1 MAPAELIP
9 LTESTLAIAVP
20 WFEDEQT
27 QRWLGGPGWPALVL
41 RLAASPPAEYR
52 GRQVTGRFV
61 WLAYVDQAP
70 VGLAD
75 TERYADATASVA
87 IVVAPAVR
95 GRGVGRRIIQA
106 VLAHPELAA
115 TQVTEA
121 GIEPGNAA
129 SVRCFTAAGFTA
141 ANDTPDEHGVVYFRR
156 SRSTPCHTQS
166 SG

>member
-1 MAPAELIP
+1 MAPIELIP

-20 WFEDEQT
+20 WCEDEQT

-41 RLAASPPAEYR
+41 RLAAIPPAEYR

-61 WLAYVDQAP
+61 WLAYVDQTP

-87 IVVAPAVR
+87 IVVAPAFR
-95 GRGVGRRIIQA
+95 GRGFGRRIIQA
-106 VLAHPELAA
+106 VLAHSELAA
-115 TQVTEA
+115 TQEIEA

-129 SVRCFTAAGFTA
+129 SVRCFTAVGFTA
-141 ANDTPDEHGVVYFRR
+141 VTDTPDEDGVVYFRLAAPA
-156 SRSTPCHTQS
+156 SRRP
-166 SG
+166 